1 MSEASHYI
9 GNELELFSH
18 AHNWKG
24 YYRKHL
30 APFIQGNVLEVGAGI
45 GETTSHLFNENVK
58 TWLCL
63 EPDASLARSI
73 EKKIQEKK
81 LPVHCHLQI
90 GTTQSLNPDVLY
102 DTIIYIDVIEHIE
115 DDIREIDRAATLLK
129 PGGHLIILVPAH
141 QYLFSPFDK
150 AIGHYRRYNKT
161 ILQKVIPANLQKKKL
176 FYLDGLGFFASLAN
190 KWFLKKEYPTLQDVK
205 FWDRVLVPIS
215 KIIDPCIGY
224 STGKSLI
231 GVWQKK

>member
-24 YYRKHL
+24 YYKKHL
-30 APFIQGNVLEVGAGI
+30 SPFIKGEVLEVGAGI
-45 GETTSHLFNENVK
+45 GETTLHLHNETVSS
-58 TWLCL
+58 WLCL
-63 EPDASLARSI
+63 EPDASLASKI
-73 EKKIQEKK
+73 ENKMKEKI
-81 LPVHCHLQI
+81 LPNNSQLQV
-90 GTTQSLNPDVLY
+90 GTTDSLSPTKLF

-115 DDIREIDRAATLLK
+115 NDILEIDRASTLLK

-150 AIGHYRRYNKT
+150 AIGHYRRYNKAR
-161 ILQKVIPANLQKKKL
+161 LQKVIPASLQKRKI
-176 FYLDGLGFFASLAN
+176 FYLDCLGFFASLTN
-190 KWFLKKEYPTLQDVK
+190 KWFLKKEYPTLKDVK
-205 FWDRVLVPIS
+205 FWDRLIVPVS
-215 KIIDPCIGY
+215 KIIDPIIGY

>member
-1 MSEASHYI
+1 MSEATHYI

-18 AHNWKG
+18 AHHWKE

-30 APFIQGNVLEVGAGI
+30 SPFIKGEVLEVGAGI
-45 GETTSHLFNENVK
+45 GETTAHLHNENVT

-63 EPDASLARSI
+63 EPDASLANKI
-73 EKKIQEKK
+73 EQKINENK
-81 LPVHCHLQI
+81 LPKNCLLQI
-90 GTTQSLNPDVLY
+90 GTSSTLSPESLF

-115 DDIREIDRAATLLK
+115 NDIREIDRASSLLK

-150 AIGHYRRYNKT
+150 AIGHFRRYNKKR
-161 ILQKVIPANLQKKKL
+161 LRNVIPDTLLNKKL
-176 FYLDGLGFFASLAN
+176 IYLDCLGLFASLTN
-190 KWFLKKEYPTLQDVK
+190 KWFLKKEYPSLKDVK
-205 FWDRVLVPIS
+205 FWDRIIIPVS
-215 KIIDPCIGY
+215 KLIDPLIGY

-231 GVWQKK
+231 GVWKKK

>member
-9 GNELELFSH
+9 GNELELFSN

-30 APFIQGNVLEVGAGI
+30 SPFILGEVLEVGAGI
-45 GETTSHLFNENVK
+45 GETTAHLHNENVS

-63 EPDASLARSI
+63 EPDATLANKI
-73 EKKIQEKK
+73 EKKINEKN
-81 LPVHCHLQI
+81 LPTNCHLLV
-90 GTTQSLNPDVLY
+90 GTTQSLSPKTLF

-115 DDIREIDRAATLLK
+115 NDIQEIDRASTLLK

-150 AIGHYRRYNKT
+150 AIGHYRRYNKNR
-161 ILQKVIPANLQKKKL
+161 LQKVIPGNLLKKKL
-176 FYLDGLGFFASLAN
+176 FYLDCLGLLASLTN
-190 KWFLKKEYPTLQDVK
+190 KWFLKKEYPSLKDVI
-205 FWDRVLVPIS
+205 FWDRIIIPVS
-215 KIIDPCIGY
+215 KLIDPLIGF

>member
-30 APFIQGNVLEVGAGI
+30 TPFIQGEVLEVGAGI
-45 GETTSHLFNENVK
+45 GETTAHLYNETVT

-63 EPDASLARSI
+63 EPDASLANKI
-73 EKKIQEKK
+73 EKKINEKI
-81 LPVHCHLQI
+81 LPTNCRLLI
-90 GTTQSLNPDVLY
+90 GTTLSLSPTKLF
-102 DTIIYIDVIEHIE
+102 DTIVYIDVIEHIE
-115 DDIREIDRAATLLK
+115 NDIDEIDRASALLN

-150 AIGHYRRYNKT
+150 AIGHYRRYNKDR
-161 ILQKVIPANLQKKKL
+161 LQKVIPKQLQKKKI
-176 FYLDGLGFFASLAN
+176 FYLDCLGLFASLTN

-205 FWDRVLVPIS
+205 FWDRMIVPFS
-215 KIIDPCIGY
+215 KIIDPIIGY

>member
-1 MSEASHYI
+1 MNEASHYI

-24 YYRKHL
+24 YYRKPL
-30 APFIQGNVLEVGAGI
+30 SPFIRGEVLEVGAGI
-45 GETTSHLFNENVK
+45 GETTAHLYNENVT

-63 EPDASLARSI
+63 EPDASLANKI
-73 EKKIQEKK
+73 EKKINEKT
-81 LPVHCHLQI
+81 LPANCRLQV
-90 GTTQSLNPDVLY
+90 GTTHSLSPNTFF

-115 DDIREIDRAATLLK
+115 YDIQEIDRASALLK

-150 AIGHYRRYNKT
+150 AIGHYRRYNKSR
-161 ILQKVIPANLQKKKL
+161 LQKVITYSLQKKKL
-176 FYLDGLGFFASLAN
+176 FYLDSLGLLASLTN
-190 KWFLKKEYPTLQDVK
+190 KWFLKKEYPTLKDVK
-205 FWDRVLVPIS
+205 FWDRIIIPVS
-215 KIIDPCIGY
+215 KLIDPLIGY

>member
-18 AHNWKG
+18 AHNWKE
-24 YYRKHL
+24 YYKKHL
-30 APFIQGNVLEVGAGI
+30 SPFIKGEVLEVGAGI
-45 GETTSHLFNENVK
+45 GETTLHLHNETVS

-63 EPDASLARSI
+63 EPDASLASKI
-73 EKKIQEKK
+73 ENKIKEKI
-81 LPVHCHLQI
+81 LPNNSQLQV
-90 GTTQSLNPDVLY
+90 GTTDSLSPTKLF

-115 DDIREIDRAATLLK
+115 NDILEIDRASTLLK

-150 AIGHYRRYNKT
+150 AIGHYRRYNKAR
-161 ILQKVIPANLQKKKL
+161 LQKVIPISLQKRKI
-176 FYLDGLGFFASLAN
+176 FYLDCLGFFASLTN
-190 KWFLKKEYPTLQDVK
+190 KWFLKKEYPTIKDVK
-205 FWDRVLVPIS
+205 FWDRLIVPVS
-215 KIIDPCIGY
+215 KIIDPIIGF